1 MADLSVHRVVRIT
14 TEEERY
20 PTFKT
25 ITVTATDEDGV
36 ETSFTMFV
44 NDKTTEITNV

>member
-1 MADLSVHRVVRIT
+1 MADLSVHRIVHVT
-14 TEEERY
+14 TEEKDY
-20 PTFKT
+20 DTFKT
-25 ITVTATDEDGV
+25 ITVTATDENGV

>member
-1 MADLSVHRVVRIT
+1 MADLSVHRVISIT
-14 TEEERY
+14 TEEEHY
-20 PTFKT
+20 PNFKT
-25 ITVTATDEDGV
+25 ITVTATDENGV